1 MDLTTSDQIEID
13 VRDDAAAMT
22 RLFTLPASARMD
34 ALASMRGISSFDD
47 ERMKLLKQI
56 HEQGDGF
63 RVNVDDPRNPEALRR
78 LVKADAWGQLRRD
91 LARAWE
97 YQRSVLPGIRHPERV
112 EVVLTL
118 GNPDE
123 PIFMERTLGY
133 YGMGAMPGSIWV
145 VAWPTDYNVTRI
157 GACGVHELAHNLRT
171 PNVESQFNL
180 AEWVV
185 QEGLA
190 EAFTAEVC
198 GADSTGAWY
207 AGVTGTALDDAFA
220 KVTGAFGTGSSFAD
234 WTGYVLGDE
243 VAGRM
248 GRRPIGIPHM
258 GGYAVGRRIVE
269 RYLEKSGLKAA
280 QAIVRPTAEILSG
293 AGIASG
299 SGSSRV

>member
-1 MDLTTSDQIEID
+1 VDLTTGDQIEID

-22 RLFTLPASARMD
+22 SLFTLPAPARMD
-34 ALASMRGISSFDD
+34 ALASMRGISAFD
-47 ERMKLLKQI
+47 EEPMKLLKQI

-63 RVNVDDPRNPEALRR
+63 RVNVDDPRYPEALQR
-78 LVKADAWGQLRRD
+78 LVQAGAWGQLRRD

-97 YQRSVLPGIRHPERV
+97 YQRSVLPGIRHPDRV

-133 YGMGAMPGSIWV
+133 YGMGATPGSIWL
-145 VAWPTDYNVTRI
+145 VAWPTEYNVTRI

-171 PNVESQFNL
+171 PNVETQFNL

-185 QEGLA
+185 QEGMA
-190 EAFTAEVC
+190 EVFTGEVC

-207 AGVTGTALDDAFA
+207 AGVTGAALDAAFD

-234 WTGYVLGDE
+234 WTGYVLGDD

-269 RYLEKSGLKAA
+269 RYLEKTGLKAA
-280 QAIVRPTAEILSG
+280 QAIVRPTAEILAG

-299 SGSSRV
+299 

>member
-1 MDLTTSDQIEID
+1 VDLTTSDQIEID

-22 RLFTLPASARMD
+22 RLFALPGAARMD
-34 ALASMRGISSFDD
+34 ALASMRGISAFD
-47 ERMKLLKQI
+47 EEPMKLLKQI

-63 RVNVDDPRNPEALRR
+63 RVNVEDARYPAALQR
-78 LVKADAWGQLRRD
+78 LIQADAWGQLRRE

-97 YQRSVLPGIRHPERV
+97 YQRSVLPGIRHPDRV

-133 YGMGAMPGSIWV
+133 YGMGATPGRIWL

-171 PNVESQFNL
+171 PNVETQFNL

-190 EAFTAEVC
+190 EVFTTEVC
-198 GADSTGAWY
+198 GPDSTGAWY
-207 AGVTGTALDDAFA
+207 AGVTGAALDETFE
-220 KVTGAFGTGSSFAD
+220 KVTGAFGTGSSIAD
-234 WTGYVLGDE
+234 WTGYVLGDD
-243 VAGRM
+243 VAGRR
-248 GRRPIGIPHM
+248 GRRPMGIPHM

-269 RYLEKSGLKAA
+269 RYLEKAGLKAA
-280 QAIVRPTAEILSG
+280 QAIVRPTAEILAG

-299 SGSSRV
+299 